1 MGILSHGVAVSA
13 TLAGLAAG
21 LAAGTALAVAVHGAM
36 ALEDRR

>member
-13 TLAGLAAG
+13 TLTGLAAG
-21 LAAGTALAVAVHGAM
+21 LALGTAMAVAVHGAM